1 LISFLMFSSP
11 VRIFKAEVRNFND
24 YKTQHNSL
32 NEKNSK
38 ISKELKELVA
48 VEEARNNNP
57 SPGIDSIV
65 SQYIENIHKLVANLR
80 SDSANSGSGPL
91 KSDLVNHLTAY
102 NAVLF
107 YTGNSGNIKSSLPA
121 TKNTDRA
128 ILNSNLL
135 QNDNARLKIEN
146 QKLSDENS
154 RLKIYT
160 ASAPGSN
167 DAAKQQQQVQ
177 LLTQLQKDKDACTAL
192 LLKATTDVQA
202 KDLQLKDREIK
213 ISQLTEKPNNTNP
226 VASLKLSEE
235 DKASLI
241 YQSVDMAIKKCKYS
255 DDIGMA
261 LINILQNIQGNYS
274 NKAQLDNKIK
284 EIKKRIGQTF

>member
-1 LISFLMFSSP
+1 M
-11 VRIFKAEVRNFND
+11 
-24 YKTQHNSL
+24 
-32 NEKNSK
+32 
-38 ISKELKELVA
+38 
-48 VEEARNNNP
+48 
-57 SPGIDSIV
+57 
-65 SQYIENIHKLVANLR
+65 
-80 SDSANSGSGPL
+80 
-91 KSDLVNHLTAY
+91 
-102 NAVLF
+102 
-107 YTGNSGNIKSSLPA
+107 
-121 TKNTDRA
+121 
-128 ILNSNLL
+128 
-135 QNDNARLKIEN
+135 
-146 QKLSDENS
+146 
-154 RLKIYT
+154 
-160 ASAPGSN
+160 
-167 DAAKQQQQVQ
+167 
-177 LLTQLQKDKDACTAL
+177 